1 MAVVI
6 NKPQSQ
12 KTEKTLLEKLLYPLS
27 KDGAPTEPWPFAIV
41 ATIVIGIALYA
52 YRMYQ
57 EANSFTVGLDYFE
70 PEFQTYW
77 MSLFYIQMTV
87 IPVLGAAGVLWLWF
101 SRDKNVQTNCSA
113 EQELGHYM
121 FLFAILAVASLFV
134 VTALTIF
141 TEADAAWHQ
150 VTIRDTDFTPTHI
163 ALFYGIIPLLA
174 SGIVIAFV
182 WVHTR
187 LPYFVNRVSVPLA
200 IAASA
205 PLLIMPNLGYNEWG
219 HTFFYAEELFAA
231 PVHYGFVVLGW
242 GLFGIAGFIIQCIQ
256 RVATLTKVTAKN
268 RASAQYIN

>member
-6 NKPQSQ
+6 NKPQSP
-12 KTEKTLLEKLLYPLS
+12 KTDKTLLERLIYPIS
-27 KDGAPTEPWPFAIV
+27 KDGAPTAPWPFAI
-41 ATIVIGIALYA
+41 AAALIIGIALYA

-77 MSLFYIQMTV
+77 MSLFYVQMTV
-87 IPVLGAAGVLWLWF
+87 IPVLGAVAVVWLWL
-101 SRDKNVQTNCSA
+101 SRDKNVQANCSA
-113 EQELGHYM
+113 EQELSHYM

-187 LPYFVNRVSVPLA
+187 LPHFVNRVSVPLA

-256 RVATLTKVTAKN
+256 RVVVLTKITVQKKLEA
-268 RASAQYIN
+268 